1 MLTGRKPTLALAFAV
16 LVVLAFGVSCRG
28 FFVKPTLTTIAVSP
42 PTPTITNGTTNNTQ
56 QFTVVATFDD
66 GSHGSTPVSWSS
78 KDSTTIASI
87 TSSGLATAI
96 GLGSTTITAA
106 STILP
111 NISGTA
117 TLTVTLPCIASIDV
131 TPHAPIQVRVGDTQ
145 QFTATATP
153 CAGSGTG
160 TTDITNIATWNSSN
174 PAVAT
179 IDNSGVA
186 TTLTQGTTNITA
198 ASGGVIS
205 PAQVLTVGP

>member
-1 MLTGRKPTLALAFAV
+1 MLTGRKLPLTLAFAV
-16 LVVLAFGVSCRG
+16 LVVLAFGASCKG

-78 KDSTTIASI
+78 KDPTTIASI
-87 TSSGLATAI
+87 SSSGLATAI

-117 TLTVTLPCIASIDV
+117 TLTVTLGCIASIDV
-131 TPHAPIQVRVGDTQ
+131 TPHGATVRVGDTQ
-145 QFTATATP
+145 QFTAMATP

-160 TTDITNIATWNSSN
+160 TTDITNLATWNSSN
-174 PAVAT
+174 TAVAT
-179 IDNSGVA
+179 ISNSGVA

-198 ASGGVIS
+198 ASGGVTS